1 MSLFDVLG
9 SKARLKILRE
19 LVSEPRY
26 VSELAENV
34 GMDGKTAVHHLSTLE
49 EEGIV
54 ESYRLSQRKYYRLTK
69 HIELRAAPDP
79 DSLFLLHADDVDDR
93 GAGDAGADA
102 TERLSADRSEHGDSV

>member
-54 ESYRLSQRKYYRLTK
+54 ESYRISQRKYYRLCK
-69 HIELRAAPDP
+69 RIELRASPEP
-79 DSLFLLHADDVDDR
+79 DSLFLLHADEIENADDAHDTDNPER
-93 GAGDAGADA
+93 GDAADNA
-102 TERLSADRSEHGDSV
+102 DSV

>member
-54 ESYRLSQRKYYRLTK
+54 ESYRISQRKYYRLCK
-69 HIELRAAPDP
+69 RIELRASPEP
-79 DSLFLLHADDVDDR
+79 DSLFLLHADEIEN
-93 GAGDAGADA
+93 AGDADTPERADA
-102 TERLSADRSEHGDSV
+102 AEDPDSV

>member
-54 ESYRLSQRKYYRLTK
+54 ESYRLSQRKYYRLSK
-69 HIELRAAPDP
+69 RIELRASPEP
-79 DSLFLLHADDVDDR
+79 DSLFLLHADDVEAADDVAPAE
-93 GAGDAGADA
+93 GTDAAEDAPENADH
-102 TERLSADRSEHGDSV
+102 DRV

>member
-26 VSELAENV
+26 VSELAESV

-54 ESYRLSQRKYYRLTK
+54 ESYRLSQRKYYRLCK
-69 HIELRAAPDP
+69 RIELQASPEP
-79 DSLFLLHADDVDDR
+79 DSLFLLHADDVDAPE
-93 GAGDAGADA
+93 G
-102 TERLSADRSEHGDSV
+102 SADHDSAADLGGAEDADSV